1 MIAAARAVASMVD
14 DDDRLL
20 GRVLPP
26 MSKLHTVAK
35 TVALAVAR
43 SAYDAKIA
51 TALPKPTDLKETIEK
66 HIYDPSYASF
76 A

>member
-1 MIAAARAVASMVD
+1 MVD

-26 MSKLHTVAK
+26 TAKLRD
-35 TVALAVAR
+35 VAR
-43 SAYDAKIA
+43 RVAVTMARTSYECKVA
-51 TALPKPTDLKETIEK
+51 TALPKPPDIEAAVDA
-66 HIYDPSYASF
+66 IAYDPAYVTF